1 MRLTSSTSASTATPA
16 AAAVLALGLALAGC
30 GGSSSTSGSSSSPSA
45 SAGGSASGAASGAAS
60 GGGALF
66 ALLPKSIQSSKTVR
80 AATDG
85 TYPPNEF
92 TAADG
97 KTLQGFDIDLANAV
111 GKKLGVTIHFDNAKF
126 DSIITGITAGRY
138 DLAFSSFT
146 DNKERQKKVD
156 FVDYFNAGTS
166 ILVKKGNP
174 EHISK
179 LEDLCGKKVALE
191 SGTVQV
197 KIAQGAKCPG
207 GGSINVTQLPD
218 DATARLQVKTGR
230 AVADMNDFPVAA
242 YTAKTSGG
250 GNDFEVVGTQYES
263 APYGVAVSK
272 DLTGLRDAVKQALQ
286 ELVTDGSYGQI
297 LSKYAINQG
306 ALKTI
311 TVNAGS

>member
-1 MRLTSSTSASTATPA
+1 MTWRSHRSPTTRRASRKST
-16 AAAVLALGLALAGC
+16 
-30 GGSSSTSGSSSSPSA
+30 
-45 SAGGSASGAASGAAS
+45 
-60 GGGALF
+60 
-66 ALLPKSIQSSKTVR
+66 
-80 AATDG
+80 
-85 TYPPNEF
+85 
-92 TAADG
+92 
-97 KTLQGFDIDLANAV
+97 
-111 GKKLGVTIHFDNAKF
+111 
-126 DSIITGITAGRY
+126 
-138 DLAFSSFT
+138 
-146 DNKERQKKVD
+146 
-156 FVDYFNAGTS
+156 FVDYFSAGTS

-179 LEDLCGKKVALE
+179 LEDLCGKKVAME

-197 KIAQGAKCPG
+197 KIAAGAKCPG

-263 APYGVAVSK
+263 APYGAAVSK

-286 ELVTDGSYGQI
+286 ELVADGTYGQI
-297 LSKYAINQG
+297 LSKYDISQG

>member
-1 MRLTSSTSASTATPA
+1 VRLTSTTMTSAV
-16 AAAVLALGLALAGC
+16 VLTVGLSLASC
-30 GGSSSTSGSSSSPSA
+30 GGSSSTSSSTSAAPSS
-45 SAGGSASGAASGAAS
+45 SAGGSSAGS

-66 ALLPKSIQSSKTVR
+66 SMLPKSIQSSKTVR

-97 KTLQGFDIDLANAV
+97 KTLQGFDIDLAKAV
-111 GKKLGVTIHFDNAKF
+111 GTKLGVTIHFDNAKF

-156 FVDYFNAGTS
+156 FVDYFSAGTS

-179 LEDLCGKKVALE
+179 LEDLCGKNVAME

-197 KIAQGAKCPG
+197 KIAQGAKCPSG
-207 GGSINVTQLPD
+207 KINVTQLPD
-218 DATARLQVKTGR
+218 DATARLQVQTGR

-242 YTAKTSGG
+242 YTAKTAGG
-250 GNDFEVVGTQYES
+250 GNAFEVVGTQYES

-272 DLTGLRDAVKQALQ
+272 DLTGLRDAVKTALEQ
-286 ELVTDGSYGQI
+286 LIADGTYQQI
-297 LSKYAINQG
+297 LAKYSIGQG
-306 ALKTI
+306 ALKTV
-311 TVNAGS
+311 TVNAGT